1 MKFRGS
7 TTFSGHMTER
17 LPVTYRITDPMQAIG
32 FTKPAPG
39 RVLMNAAAKVP
50 LGMAIV
56 EIGVYHGRSTLFLAQ
71 GSAAGNRAMVHAVD
85 PWDLPGERYP
95 FAWTA
100 EKRHRSTFTL
110 KETRLSAEAN
120 VKDSPW
126 RDLVVLY
133 TAFSVDLAK
142 KWDPEYRVALLHVD
156 GLHTEEGVNGD
167 LAAWAPHLA
176 IGATICFDDFVPNCQ
191 PVIDVALRWA
201 NAGRITTPKLAK
213 GCRRLAVARW
223 VG

>member
-1 MKFRGS
+1 
-7 TTFSGHMTER
+7 MTH
-17 LPVTYRITDPMQAIG
+17 RITDPMQAVG

-110 KETRLSAEAN
+110 KETRLSAGAN

-126 RDLVVLY
+126 SDLVALY
-133 TAFSVDLAK
+133 KDFSVELAK

-156 GLHTEEGVNGD
+156 GLHTEEGVRADFEAWSKHLSGGALILWD
-167 LAAWAPHLA
+167 DYVAACPGVVLVV
-176 IGATICFDDFVPNCQ
+176 DS
-191 PVIDVALRWA
+191 LYSE
-201 NAGRITTPKLAK
+201 GRITKPKLGA
-213 GCRRLAVARW
+213 GCRRLVATRF
-223 VG
+223 VR